1 MTRRQHRHLLPL
13 VLGLALVAPAVARSE
28 DPSSAATQGEAEAPA
43 AAHAPASAPPSEHAG
58 SPAPA
63 AATAT
68 ASDGTEAPAL
78 GQAEDPA
85 ETAPYKMLRS
95 LQFVQDSVVM
105 GDHSATEMQRF
116 MLGTIDKRLRAVDP
130 AVFDDDRNVDAALI
144 YAMSGGNPQTLEY
157 LVARDVNGYFDNR
170 VTDILRRYL
179 SGKGLLVA
187 KTLVATAEE
196 YKDKKIGPYL
206 ALVGGNVTIARSPE
220 DALKL
225 YDLARL
231 NAPGTIIEE
240 AALRRSVAICVDKG
254 LVDQGMVYSR
264 RYIRRFLHSPYA
276 SQFAD
281 LFVKLL
287 VEHDH
292 DVKTDDVVDILSFMD
307 DARQREIYLRIARA
321 AAISGKG
328 DLARTAA
335 ARAQMLSGD
344 AKNAFGALADFYG
357 GMAAIPTDKID
368 TAARDIATISDNEL
382 SPRDQVLRAAAR
394 SVAEQVLRQPDAA
407 SLTQGSPN
415 TPDGQEIS
423 SEQPAAGRSVEEGAA
438 PSAAPGPVIGKP
450 ASVPGSDGGGQQNAD
465 PAFSSFVTSS
475 RSQLDEIDG
484 LLNKE
489 SN

>member
-1 MTRRQHRHLLPL
+1 MKRRQHRHLLPL
-13 VLGLALVAPAVARSE
+13 AFSLALTATGVVRAEDAAP
-28 DPSSAATQGEAEAPA
+28 PAAHAEAPA
-43 AAHAPASAPPSEHAG
+43 AEHAETPAEPSAGHAETPAPTEAQASSAGHGDAAAPA
-58 SPAPA
+58 
-63 AATAT
+63 
-68 ASDGTEAPAL
+68 EALPIVPTTDDS
-78 GQAEDPA
+78 GD
-85 ETAPYKMLRS
+85 TVPYKMLRS
-95 LQFVQDSVVM
+95 LQFVQDSVVL
-105 GDHSATEMQRF
+105 GDHSASEMQRF

-157 LVARDVNGYFDNR
+157 LVARDINGYFDNR
-170 VTDILRRYL
+170 VTDILRKYL
-179 SGKGLLVA
+179 SGKGLLVS
-187 KTLVATAEE
+187 KTLVDTAQE

-206 ALVGGNVTIARSPE
+206 ALVGGNVTIAKSPE

-254 LVDQGMVYSR
+254 MVDQGLQYSQ
-264 RYIRRFLHSPYA
+264 RYVRRFLHSPYA

-287 VEHDH
+287 VDHDH
-292 DVKTDDVVDILSFMD
+292 DVKPDDVIGILSFMD

-321 AAISGKG
+321 AAIAGKG
-328 DLARTAA
+328 ELARMAA
-335 ARAQMLSGD
+335 GRAQALSGD
-344 AKNAFGALADFYG
+344 NNNAFGALADFYG

-368 TAARDIATISDNEL
+368 TAARDISTIADKAL
-382 SPRDQVLRAAAR
+382 SPRDQILRAAAR

-407 SLTQGSPN
+407 SLTQGSAN
-415 TPDGQEIS
+415 TSDGQEAS
-423 SEQPAAGRSVEEGAA
+423 SEQAAGGGSAGEGAVPDA
-438 PSAAPGPVIGKP
+438 ASAAGSQ
-450 ASVPGSDGGGQQNAD
+450 SVDLQNTD

>member
-1 MTRRQHRHLLPL
+1 MKRRQHRHLLPL
-13 VLGLALVAPAVARSE
+13 AFSLALTASGVVRAEEAAPPAAHAEAPAGHAE
-28 DPSSAATQGEAEAPA
+28 APAGHGETPAPAEAQAPA
-43 AAHAPASAPPSEHAG
+43 AAHG
-58 SPAPA
+58 
-63 AATAT
+63 AATST
-68 ASDGTEAPAL
+68 AEALPVVPQDDGGDTV
-78 GQAEDPA
+78 
-85 ETAPYKMLRS
+85 PYKMLRS
-95 LQFVQDSVVM
+95 LQFVQDSVVL
-105 GDHSATEMQRF
+105 GDHSASEMQRF

-170 VTDILRRYL
+170 VTDILRKYL

-187 KTLVATAEE
+187 KTLVDTAEE

-206 ALVGGNVTIARSPE
+206 ALVGGNVTIAKSPE
-220 DALKL
+220 EALKL

-254 LVDQGMVYSR
+254 LVDQGLQYSQ

-287 VEHDH
+287 VDHDH
-292 DVKTDDVVDILSFMD
+292 DVKPDDVIGILSFMD
-307 DARQREIYLRIARA
+307 EARQREIYLRIARA
-321 AAISGKG
+321 AAIAGKG
-328 DLARTAA
+328 ELARMAA
-335 ARAQMLSGD
+335 GRAQALSGD
-344 AKNAFGALADFYG
+344 NNNAFGALADFYG

-368 TAARDIATISDNEL
+368 TAARDISTIADKAL
-382 SPRDQVLRAAAR
+382 SPRDQILRAAAR

-407 SLTQGSPN
+407 SLTQGSAN
-415 TPDGQEIS
+415 TPDGQEAS
-423 SEQPAAGRSVEEGAA
+423 SEQAAEGGSAGEGAVPDAAPAAGSQ
-438 PSAAPGPVIGKP
+438 SA
-450 ASVPGSDGGGQQNAD
+450 DLQNAD

>member
-1 MTRRQHRHLLPL
+1 MARRQHRHLLPL
-13 VLGLALVAPAVARSE
+13 VLGLALATPAIVHAE
-28 DPSSAATQGEAEAPA
+28 EAAPA
-43 AAHAPASAPPSEHAG
+43 ANHE
-58 SPAPA
+58 PAPA
-63 AATAT
+63 AAE
-68 ASDGTEAPAL
+68 TEAPA
-78 GQAEDPA
+78 GHGAPAAAAEPIAMTPPEDSGD
-85 ETAPYKMLRS
+85 TAPYKMLRS
-95 LQFVQDSVVM
+95 LQFVQDSVVL

-116 MLGTIDKRLRAVDP
+116 MLGTIDTRLRAVDP

-170 VTDILRRYL
+170 VTDILRKYL

-187 KTLVATAEE
+187 KTLVETAQE

-254 LVDQGMVYSR
+254 LIDQGLQYSQ
-264 RYIRRFLHSPYA
+264 RYVRRFLHSPYA

-292 DVKTDDVVDILSFMD
+292 DVKTTDVVGILSFMD
-307 DARQREIYLRIARA
+307 EPRQREIYLRIARA

-328 DLARTAA
+328 ELARMAA
-335 ARAQMLSGD
+335 ARAQALSGD
-344 AKNAFGALADFYG
+344 SKNAFGALADFYG
-357 GMAAIPTDKID
+357 GMAAIPTDKVD
-368 TAARDIATISDNEL
+368 TAARDISTISDTEL
-382 SPRDQVLRAAAR
+382 SPRDQILRAAAR

-407 SLTQGSPN
+407 SLTQGSAN
-415 TPDGQEIS
+415 TPDDQQGASAQS
-423 SEQPAAGRSVEEGAA
+423 AAEGAVAEGAA
-438 PSAAPGPVIGKP
+438 AEAAPGPVVGE
-450 ASVPGSDGGGQQNAD
+450 AATMSGSEGGGQQDAD

>member
-1 MTRRQHRHLLPL
+1 MARRQHRHILPL
-13 VLGLALVAPAVARSE
+13 VLSLALL
-28 DPSSAATQGEAEAPA
+28 APA
-43 AAHAPASAPPSEHAG
+43 ASRAEEAAHAPAPPAETPDAEAHGGAHAPASAPATTHTE
-58 SPAPA
+58 A
-63 AATAT
+63 AAPVAV
-68 ASDGTEAPAL
+68 PP
-78 GQAEDPA
+78 EDPA
-85 ETAPYKMLRS
+85 DTAPYKMLRS
-95 LQFVQDSVVM
+95 LQFIQDSVVL

-116 MLGTIDKRLRAVDP
+116 MLGTIDTRLRVVDP

-144 YAMSGGNPQTLEY
+144 YAMSGGNPQTLEF

-170 VTDILRRYL
+170 VTDILRKYL

-187 KTLVATAEE
+187 KTLVETAEE

-206 ALVGGNVTIARSPE
+206 ALVGGNVTIAKSPE

-254 LVDQGMVYSR
+254 MIDKGLDYSQ

-281 LFVKLL
+281 LFVKLV

-292 DVKTDDVVDILSFMD
+292 DVKPDDVIAILSFMD
-307 DARQREIYLRIARA
+307 EPRQREIYLRIARA

-328 DLARTAA
+328 DLARMAA
-335 ARAQMLSGD
+335 ARAQSLSGD

-368 TAARDIATISDNEL
+368 TAARDISTISDKEL

-394 SVAEQVLRQPDAA
+394 SVAEQVLRQPDPA
-407 SLTQGSPN
+407 SLTQGSAH
-415 TPDGQEIS
+415 TPEGQEIS
-423 SEQPAAGRSVEEGAA
+423 SEQPAAGGAAEEGAA
-438 PSAAPGPVIGKP
+438 PGAAPGPVVGET
-450 ASVPGSDGGGQQNAD
+450 ASAPQSNGAGQQNSD